1 MLNRRFKQ
9 WKGPSKSFT
18 KDYEI
23 FADLRLK
30 HYLRLRC
37 CWFYSTKTESTTQ
50 REIKLVLQT
59 FWLLGCILCVWWVY
73 VYVGARGPLE
83 TLNIYTTV
91 SRSLQCWTAW
101 AGNEPL
107 QSFTITEKALFLADT
122 KIKTLCYVNQL
133 VPCDLCVVASISPW
147 NWKFK
152 LCEGSFPALV
162 GGPVNCDVCPRK
174 RSGVC
179 PILIITS
186 QWVSNSNIINN
197 SGASHTAAVT
207 WTSWNVGIHTNQ
219 AGKIRHYMTLF
230 KYVFPIFPDFSSIEK
245 CMSLFVI
252 SAARALSVRLLTSL
266 WSYERLSVNANG
278 N

>member
-1 MLNRRFKQ
+1 MLTN
-9 WKGPSKSFT
+9 
-18 KDYEI
+18 
-23 FADLRLK
+23 
-30 HYLRLRC
+30 
-37 CWFYSTKTESTTQ
+37 
-50 REIKLVLQT
+50 
-59 FWLLGCILCVWWVY
+59 
-73 VYVGARGPLE
+73 PL
-83 TLNIYTTV
+83 
-91 SRSLQCWTAW
+91 
-101 AGNEPL
+101 P
-107 QSFTITEKALFLADT
+107 
-122 KIKTLCYVNQL
+122 
-133 VPCDLCVVASISPW
+133 VPCDLCVGDLISLW
-147 NWKFK
+147 NWKCK
-152 LCEGSFPALV
+152 LCEGSFQALV

-197 SGASHTAAVT
+197 SGALTHRRRHLNILECRNTHK
-207 WTSWNVGIHTNQ
+207 TS
-219 AGKIRHYMTLF
+219 GKIRHYMTLF